1 MFERYTEEARRALF
15 FARYEASEHG
25 SLSIESEHLLLGLIR
40 LDKGLMSRIC
50 ARSDLSLEGIRKD
63 IERRTVV
70 REKTATSVEIP
81 FSAETKRVLRL
92 AADEADRMQHHD
104 IGPEHLLLGI
114 LREEPSVAASI
125 LVARGL
131 RLDTVRDCIAKADLP
146 TSHEVDTSRTGRKPE
161 LRTFRVK
168 RENHSS
174 GTPWEPVVGYSR
186 AVRVGNQVW
195 VSGTTATN
203 EAGEIVG
210 LGDPYAQAIQTLKNI
225 ESALVRAGASMRDVV
240 RTRIYVVNI
249 AAHWKHVG
257 RAHGE
262 VFGEVRPATAMVEVS
277 GLIDPAMLVEI
288 EADAFITG
296 THNHTGDS

>member
-1 MFERYTEEARRALF
+1 MFERYTEEARRSLF
-15 FARYEASEHG
+15 FSRYEASELG
-25 SLSIESEHLLLGLIR
+25 SISIES
-40 LDKGLMSRIC
+40 
-50 ARSDLSLEGIRKD
+50 
-63 IERRTVV
+63 
-70 REKTATSVEIP
+70 
-81 FSAETKRVLRL
+81 
-92 AADEADRMQHHD
+92 
-104 IGPEHLLLGI
+104 EHLLLGI

-125 LVARGL
+125 LVATGL
-131 RLDTVRDCIAKADLP
+131 HLDTVREGINTELAM
-146 TSHEVDTSRTGRKPE
+146 SHEADTSRTGRNPE
-161 LRTFRVK
+161 QGRFRVK
-168 RENHSS
+168 RENYSS
-174 GTPWEPVVGYSR
+174 GTPWEPVIGYSR

-225 ESALVRAGASMRDVV
+225 ESALIRAGASLTDVV
-240 RTRIYVVNI
+240 RTRMYVVNI
-249 AAHWKHVG
+249 AAHWEHVG

-296 THNHTGDS
+296 P